1 MKNIVAEEIMSR
13 DLTSVMSE
21 DRVVDALHIIY
32 SHRLSG
38 LPVIDEDWS
47 LVGYLSESDIL
58 KPTIPTYLEILA
70 QNTFLGNE
78 ENLLF
83 QRFGAMK
90 DDLVKDIMHH
100 DPVSVSPETDIM
112 TVADLMLRKQI
123 KRLPVVDGSKLVGV
137 IERAAFCEFLMEGGD
152 GFETN

>member
-1 MKNIVAEEIMSR
+1 MNTIVAEDIMSR
-13 DLTSVMSE
+13 DLTAVME
-21 DRVVDALHIIY
+21 DDRLLDALHVLY
-32 SHRLSG
+32 SHSLSG
-38 LPVIDEDWS
+38 LPVIDENWE

-70 QNTFLGNE
+70 QSSFFGGE

-90 DDLVKDIMHH
+90 DDLVRDIMHKE
-100 DPVSVSPETDIM
+100 PVFVSPQTNIM

-123 KRLPVVDGSKLVGV
+123 KRLPVVESSKLVGV
-137 IERAAFCEFLMEGGD
+137 IERGAFCEFLMEGGSK
-152 GFETN
+152 GA